1 MKKVFPA
8 KLEELDN
15 VLAFVDT
22 ELDAAGCTPKTKV
35 SVNVALEELFV
46 NIVHYAY
53 PDSEG
58 MAEVEVLTGEDRCI
72 SVILSDSG
80 VKFDPLERS
89 DPDTTLGVD
98 ERAIGGLGIFM
109 VKKLMDEVCY
119 DYIDGKNVITMK
131 KKF

>member
-15 VLAFVDT
+15 VLAFVDM
-22 ELDAAGCTPKTKV
+22 ELDATGCSPKTKV
-35 SVNVALEELFV
+35 SLNVALEELFV

-58 MAEVEVLTGEDRCI
+58 MAEVEVLTGDGRCI
-72 SVILSDSG
+72 SVVLSDSG